1 MIKKYKI
8 NTIAACVIIFVVI
21 AFLALAFGS
30 VMFNNNRNI
39 SETPFL
45 AGTTANIVSTDG
57 AVESGYVPDWG
68 ALPIYNESQL
78 YSFFN
83 KTGDYA
89 NSDSAYLAM
98 DITITVPKTLQTYIL
113 NANRVLDGN
122 GKKITMNFLTADWPF
137 INSSIVF
144 DFKNNGVFKDH
155 GGNTSAAT
163 NRIVTAGGL
172 LAQNHGTI
180 KNINIVTNTNGVKVA
195 VEEGVTNPAV
205 LSPVIGLNTGNI
217 INVNTIL
224 NGSEFQFHKN
234 SGEWNSDNSYKN
246 TAILGGLAGM
256 SVGNIEGARIENN
269 ISSFVCNAKSKAA
282 TGKTTNT
289 HTIIGGAVGKLLS
302 DKADTANTGNS
313 VAVMKNI
320 IMTGT
325 ARIEATTRVESTT
338 LVVGSN
344 NTLREIGAVV
354 GSNSIRTPSNNLV
367 NDANGYAAGKI
378 DGVLMGFTGQQYTSW
393 SIGNI
398 SGDSGS
404 SAVSGNPVL
413 SCGDA
418 ANIVYVMQY
427 SGRATQCDHKNS
439 ADWHNKVSYSTIYT
453 LDEIPYGSTF
463 EVSIDKAANALNE
476 KSFNVAI
483 NLNIP
488 ENNDDIIFDVINTA
502 YEMNASNNDT
512 ATIQKTEHIAGWNYF
527 NSDGNTPFY
536 DMSSPINS
544 KRANLK
550 HSEAR
555 PSKGWDSV
563 YNKIEVSFGKNT
575 AVEFGENIADKQ
587 FSGTDVP
594 IILKSASGNIINTN
608 EKNSYISSNYKHPDA
623 EMMSVKSFFM
633 PGEYSDIKILSNESD
648 KYGCVDTL
656 NKYVAPITRHGG
668 ADDKVTIGFPKI
680 TISNIPDPNTAYL
693 EYTLNYSLSAGQNL
707 LKNVYYST
715 PNNIWSPADS
725 ITSHK
730 FFKTTNPTGT
740 IYRLAGY
747 GTFDPT
753 WTSIGSN
760 PTDKAVQLKV
770 TNISE
775 EFKLIID
782 HEAPVGVYTDA
793 QGNAVQKP
801 SSSDWSDISQTVYF
815 KVSDEHSGIGSVKVQ
830 ADGVIV
836 PINDM
841 GNGMFNFVV
850 SDNRKYTI
858 IAQDLLGNTY
868 SDALQLMIDVVE
880 PSIAIDGYSDGDT
893 IVSGK
898 NIIADISVSNQTSGG
913 TITLSIDGGTEEVI
927 DVSSGKFVFDLNGTH
942 VYTFKLTAGIKG
954 ADGNYKSDTFT
965 LNATLTKTV
974 ITLTDDDIIVADGS
988 PIVMKY
994 NGTNKFLEDEYNVTK
1009 TRIAWNSS
1017 SANYETLKNLDFKFY
1032 FKNSIAGTSASAN
1045 NYLIIEPVDP
1055 NGTLD
1060 FEGEIRY
1067 LKANITPA
1075 LVTVTITNM
1084 QRAYAEMNPIFTYT
1098 LGGLIGND
1106 TADSF
1111 ARIPLKTT
1119 AVADSPAGV
1128 DYAIEIDMTLEE
1140 LNNTIF
1146 AGTGYRVNSATVTNG
1161 ILTVTKRNLDSDFK
1175 YISVPT
1181 GADYTGNEI
1190 GIEAVYK
1197 FDGQW
1202 LPLPVAY
1209 YKSDGTALA
1218 GKPIDVGSYYGILIA
1233 PNSNFEFSM
1242 QQRVDFSISNAEI
1255 VITFTAESGNAI
1267 NYQYSGIPK
1276 PATYNLS
1283 NEDYV
1288 NAVLTYYDSEGRILS
1303 NVPTAVGSYR
1313 VRVEYTPELGAN
1325 FKKTIREIDY
1335 IISKADFVKSDGSGV
1350 KFDNKTVAYNGNQQR
1365 LTVENLPEGTTVEI
1379 IFNGDMEG
1387 VEINNIE
1394 AYFGAV
1400 QQRTYN
1406 VTAKLNN
1413 INYNSLDIKAVLTI
1427 TLATMNVTFDNVQVT
1442 YDGSTHW
1449 LELKGLPENSVVEF
1463 SIKEEYKDLLI
1474 IEDNRVGAVNAGVYS
1489 IQVNI
1494 SASGYSTFIKSA
1506 ILNINNAVMTGIGF
1520 DGLTVGYDNTPHRI
1534 SVTGAPDDA
1543 NVVITVNNITYNQ
1556 NYFEATNAGIYSA
1569 TAKISKENYKT
1580 VTMQA
1585 SLTINAASIDRF
1597 IDAPNVQ
1604 FDYAEGVDFYYEI
1617 TLLSDVTVTVSCKEL
1632 NITGSS
1638 DLRYKLPA
1646 TGTYNFEIT
1655 VSKQNYVTKT
1665 FSRRAIVNEAQFDLS
1680 LESVN
1685 GKYNGTD
1692 YIVNLIGNAPSGTI
1706 FEWDNPYDNVELLPN
1721 NAGFKSS
1728 QAGNYSVTLVVSKEN
1743 YRTVTLVGRLF
1754 IASANMKDYI
1764 IGAKDTNY
1772 KWTPEGHNLTIEG
1785 IPDNAIVN
1793 MTCSSPQVT
1802 INGNSLTVTDIGSYV
1817 IELSIEAP
1825 NFNNYYKK
1833 FDVTI
1838 SAATF
1843 DELKCDNLT
1852 TVFDNTE
1859 KSIILSGIP
1868 SGATVLFMHN
1878 GEEIAP
1884 NDNGEYIFSRT
1895 AAGSYL
1901 VEYEVKMQNYDTK
1914 KGTAVLTI
1922 NRATFDNVKAP
1933 DYEALFN
1940 GTEHVYDVNK
1950 ELNLPNGT
1958 IVEFVSTDGLVPVN
1972 GVIKT
1977 TNAGTYKII
1986 IKLTLENYIP
1996 TELQFYI
2003 RIAALNFDNIIADDV
2018 NVDFNEKIHTT
2029 TISGIPDGANLK
2041 ISTDSIGNDGV
2052 IIDGNVFGALHA
2064 GVYTFNITLSK
2075 DNYNTYTKTVT
2086 LTINK
2091 AKVPEFVFGEME
2103 AQWAEGIDN
2112 YKVGVFDTAGIA
2124 IDESIYGIKWGK
2136 FGNVFTD
2143 AGNYDITATVYKLGV
2158 FESDYEPY
2166 KLENAKFI
2174 IKPAKVPV
2182 GAFISGFSGKYDG
2195 IEHTATVM
2203 NVPEGFSANFITSIK
2218 MTNAGFMEVKAVI
2231 SKKNYESLTVSGFI
2245 NIEKVEVEVKYF
2257 VNPSYAEGYQ
2267 PRVVGRYTDVNG
2279 EEINFLVDTS
2289 ELEYGKAGNYTIK
2302 VSSVGDDNY
2311 TVSKNTS
2318 SVDIVIGVIKQQTNI
2333 AAIAGG
2339 SAGGGVA
2346 LLGGIAVAIVVIKKK
2361 VVKL

>member
-30 VMFNNNRNI
+30 VMFNDNRNI

-122 GKKITMNFLTADWPF
+122 GKKITMNFLTGDWPF
-137 INSSIVF
+137 INSSVGF
-144 DFKNNGVFKDH
+144 NFKNNGVFKDH

-163 NRIVTAGGL
+163 NRVVTAGGL

-180 KNINIVTNTNGVKVA
+180 KNLNIVTNTNSVTIA
-195 VEEGVTNPAV
+195 VEEGMTNPAV
-205 LSPVIGLNTGNI
+205 LSPVIGLNTGNMVN
-217 INVNTIL
+217 INAVL
-224 NGSEFQFHKN
+224 NGSRFEYHKN

-256 SVGNIEGARIENN
+256 SVGCIEGVRIENN
-269 ISSFVCNAKSKAA
+269 ISNFICNAKGKAA

-302 DKADTANTGNS
+302 DKADTANTGNT
-313 VAVMKNI
+313 VAVMKDI

-325 ARIEATTRVESTT
+325 SRMDASTRVESTT
-338 LVVGSN
+338 KVVGSN
-344 NTLREIGAVV
+344 NTLREIGAAV

-393 SIGNI
+393 SIGNL

-404 SAVSGNPVL
+404 SAVGGNPVL

-453 LDEIPYGSTF
+453 LDEIPYGSVF
-463 EVSIDKAANALNE
+463 EVSIDKAANALDA

-483 NLNIP
+483 NVNIP
-488 ENNDDIIFDVINTA
+488 ENNDDIIFDVINTS

-527 NSDGNTPFY
+527 NPDGSTPFY
-536 DMSSPINS
+536 DLNSPINS
-544 KRANLK
+544 KTACFK

-575 AVEFGENIADKQ
+575 TVEFGETIADKQ

-594 IILKSASGNIINTN
+594 IILRSASGNIINTN

-623 EMMSVKSFFM
+623 ETMSVKSFFM
-633 PGEYSDIKILSNESD
+633 PGEYSDIKILSNESN
-648 KYGCVDTL
+648 KYGCIDTL
-656 NKYVAPITRHGG
+656 NKYVAPVTRHGG
-668 ADDKVTIGFPKI
+668 VNNKVTIGFPKI
-680 TISNIPDPNTAYL
+680 NISNIPDPNTAYL

-707 LKNVYYST
+707 LKSVRYST

-730 FFKTTNPTGT
+730 FFKTTNPQGT

-760 PTDKAVQLKV
+760 PTDNTVQLKV
-770 TNISE
+770 TDISE
-775 EFKLIID
+775 EFNLIID
-782 HEAPVGVYTDA
+782 HEAPIGIYTDA
-793 QGNAVQKP
+793 QGNKVNKP
-801 SSSDWSDISQTVYF
+801 ASTDWSDTAQTVYF
-815 KVSDEHSGIGSVKVQ
+815 KASDEHSGISSVTLK
-830 ADGVIV
+830 ADGVAAQ
-836 PINDM
+836 INDM
-841 GNGMFNFVV
+841 GNGMYNFVV

-858 IAQDLLGNTY
+858 TAQDLLGNTY
-868 SDALQLMIDVVE
+868 SDTVQLMVDVVE
-880 PSIAIDGYSDGDT
+880 PNIAIDGYSDGET
-893 IVSGK
+893 IVSGN
-898 NIIADISVSNQTSGG
+898 NIIADLSLSNQTSGS
-913 TITLSIDGGTEEVI
+913 TVTLSIDGGVEEII
-927 DVSSGKFVFDLNGTH
+927 DVSSGKFVFSLNGTH

-954 ADGNYKSDTFT
+954 IDGNYKSDTFT
-965 LNATLTKTV
+965 VTATLTKTV
-974 ITLTDDDIIVADGS
+974 ITLTDDDIIIADGA

-994 NGTNKFLEDEYNVTK
+994 NGTNQFVEDEYKATK
-1009 TRIAWNSS
+1009 PRIAWNPNST
-1017 SANYETLKNLDFKFY
+1017 NYETLKTLDFKFY
-1032 FKNSIAGTSASAN
+1032 FKNSIAGTSASVG

-1055 NGTLD
+1055 DGTLE

-1075 LVTVTITNM
+1075 LVSITINNL

-1128 DYAIEIDMTLEE
+1128 DYVIEIDMTLEE

-1146 AGTGYRVNSATVTNG
+1146 AGTGYRVNGATVTNG

-1175 YISVPT
+1175 YVTVPT

-1190 GIEAVYK
+1190 GIEAEYK

-1209 YKSDGTALA
+1209 YKADGTALA

-1233 PNSNFEFSM
+1233 PNSNFEFTT
-1242 QQRVDFSISNAEI
+1242 QQRVDFTISNAEI
-1255 VITFTAESGNAI
+1255 VITFTEESGNAI

-1288 NAVLTYYDSEGRILS
+1288 NAVLTYYDSEGYILS
-1303 NVPTAVGSYR
+1303 EIPTAVGNYR
-1313 VRVEYTPELGAN
+1313 VRVEYMPDSGSN

-1335 IISKADFVKSDGSGV
+1335 IISKANFVKNDGSGV

-1379 IFNGDMEG
+1379 IFTGDMEG
-1387 VEINNIE
+1387 VEINNSE
-1394 AYFGAV
+1394 AYFGAI

-1427 TLATMNVTFDNVQVT
+1427 TLATMSVTFDNVQVT
-1442 YDGSTHW
+1442 YDGDIHW
-1449 LELKGLPENSVVEF
+1449 LELKGLPDNAVVQF
-1463 SIKEEYKDLLI
+1463 SIKDEYKDLLI
-1474 IEDNRVGAVNAGVYS
+1474 IEDNRVGGINAGVYS

-1494 SASGYSTFIKSA
+1494 TASGYSTFIKSA
-1506 ILNINNAVMTGIGF
+1506 ILNINKAVMTGIGF
-1520 DGLTVGYDNTPHRI
+1520 EGLTTGYDNTPHRI

-1543 NVVITVNNITYNQ
+1543 NIIITVNNITYNQ
-1556 NYFEATNAGIYSA
+1556 NYFEAINAGIYSA
-1569 TAKISKENYKT
+1569 TAKISKDNYKT

-1585 SLTINAASIDRF
+1585 SLTINAASIDQF
-1597 IDAPNVQ
+1597 INAPNVQ

-1617 TLLSDVTVTVSCKEL
+1617 TLLSDVTVTVNCKEL
-1632 NITGSS
+1632 DIIDSS
-1638 DLRYKLPA
+1638 DLRYELPS
-1646 TGTYNFEIT
+1646 TGIYNFEIT

-1665 FSRRAIVNEAQFDLS
+1665 LSRRAIVNEAQFDLAF
-1680 LESVN
+1680 ESVN

-1692 YIVNLIGNAPSGTI
+1692 YIVELIGNAPNGTT
-1706 FEWDNPYDNVELLPN
+1706 FEWNNPYDNIELLPN

-1743 YRTVTLVGRLF
+1743 YRTLTLVGRLF
-1754 IASANMKDYI
+1754 IASANMKDFI

-1772 KWTPEGHNLTIEG
+1772 KWLPEGHTLTIG
-1785 IPDNAIVN
+1785 GLPNNAIVN
-1793 MTCSSPQVT
+1793 MSCSSPEVT
-1802 INGNSLTVTDIGSYV
+1802 INGNSLTVADIGSYV

-1833 FDVTI
+1833 FDVTVT
-1838 SAATF
+1838 AATF
-1843 DELKCDNLT
+1843 DELKCDNVTSL
-1852 TVFDNTE
+1852 FDNTE
-1859 KSIILSGIP
+1859 KSIVLSGIP
-1868 SGATVLFMHN
+1868 SGATVSFTHN

-1884 NDNGEYIFSRT
+1884 NENGQYIFSRT

-1901 VEYEVKMQNYDTK
+1901 VEYEVSMQNYDTK

-1933 DYEALFN
+1933 DYEASYN
-1940 GTEHVYDVNK
+1940 GMEHIYDVNT

-1958 IVEFVSTDGLVPVN
+1958 LVEFLSTDGLIPVN
-1972 GVIKT
+1972 GILRT
-1977 TNAGTYKII
+1977 TDAGSYKII

-2003 RIAALNFDNIIADDV
+2003 RITALNFGDISVEDV
-2018 NVDFNEKIHTT
+2018 NADFNEKTHTT
-2029 TISGIPDGANLK
+2029 TINGIPDGVHLE
-2041 ISTDSIGNDGV
+2041 ITSDSIGNNGV

-2064 GVYTFNITLSK
+2064 GKYTFNITISK

-2091 AKVPEFVFGEME
+2091 AKVPEFIYGDME
-2103 AQWAEGIDN
+2103 TQWVEGVDN
-2112 YKVGVFDTAGIA
+2112 YKVSIFDTAGVP
-2124 IDESIYGIKWGK
+2124 IDESVYGIKWGN

-2143 AGNYDITATVYKLGV
+2143 AGNFDITATVYKLGA

-2166 KLENAKFI
+2166 RLENAKFTV
-2174 IKPAKVPV
+2174 KPAKVPV

-2195 IEHTATVM
+2195 LEHTATVM
-2203 NVPEGFSANFITSIK
+2203 NVPEGFSANFITSTK
-2218 MTNAGFMEVKAVI
+2218 MTNAGFIEVKAVI
-2231 SKKNYESLTVSGFI
+2231 SKKNYESLTISGFI

-2318 SVDIVIGVIKQQTNI
+2318 SVDIVIGVIKQQSNI

-2346 LLGGIAVAIVVIKKK
+2346 LLGGIAVAIVIIKKK